1 MTYPCSVKVE
11 DIVTGI
17 DRRIRFCIICTLNA
31 SSLHRH
37 RQRLNY
43 VLQLYKTVRGET
55 PATVLIAFNVTGVVT
70 TEDSGNNRTDVI
82 SPDDADYYFDPEGE
96 DVLIDE
102 RSDYSLDTTNV
113 VQKVVFVIDDNVK
126 PGIYRGK
133 IVNSDK
139 STLSTMVKGIIN
151 VAAVTIDNGND
162 NPSNYII
169 DDVEGDTGI

>member
-1 MTYPCSVKVE
+1 
-11 DIVTGI
+11 
-17 DRRIRFCIICTLNA
+17 
-31 SSLHRH
+31 
-37 RQRLNY
+37 
-43 VLQLYKTVRGET
+43 
-55 PATVLIAFNVTGVVT
+55 LIAFNVTGVVT